1 MNRTGRKHYLI
12 AGWPGHGMSS
22 SLHVGGKRAGA
33 MSHAFPDVDLNE
45 WTKRMLD
52 GHELF
57 LRYVFSLGV
66 PQ

>member
-1 MNRTGRKHYLI
+1 
-12 AGWPGHGMSS
+12 MSS

-66 PQ
+66 PL